1 MNPAP
6 ETPETLPPAIVARLR
21 RLDRSQPIVDPRT
34 DRAVLDAAR
43 AYFGSRPARFA
54 RRRWAVPFAAAAT
67 LLLAAILVRPLV
79 FDTTPVRDDVD
90 GSGRVDILDVLAL
103 ARVRAERGDAA
114 GFTEASIDEL
124 AYRIVALDSPR
135 SRP

>member
-1 MNPAP
+1 MDPTT
-6 ETPETLPPAIVARLR
+6 ETPETLPPAIVDRLR

-34 DRAVLDAAR
+34 DRAVLDAAQ
-43 AYFGSRPARFA
+43 AYFRARPARRA

-79 FDTTPVRDDVD
+79 FDTAVARDDVD
-90 GSGRVDILDVLAL
+90 GSGRVDVLDVLAL

-114 GFTEASIDEL
+114 GVTAASIDG
-124 AYRIVALDSPR
+124 ARIPIVALDSR

>member
-1 MNPAP
+1 MDPTT

-21 RLDRSQPIVDPRT
+21 RLDRSQPIVDPGT
-34 DRAVLDAAR
+34 DRTVLDAAN
-43 AYFGSRPARFA
+43 AYFRARPARVA
-54 RRRWAVPFAAAAT
+54 RRRWVVPFAAAAT

-79 FDTTPVRDDVD
+79 FDTASARDDVD

-114 GFTEASIDEL
+114 GVTEASIDEL
-124 AYRIVALDSPR
+124 AYRIVALDSR

>member
-1 MNPAP
+1 MDPTR
-6 ETPETLPPAIVARLR
+6 ETPESLPPAILARLR
-21 RLDRSQPIVDPRT
+21 RLDRAQPIVDPRT
-34 DRAVLDAAR
+34 DRAVLDAAQAHFR
-43 AYFGSRPARFA
+43 GRSARFA

-67 LLLAAILVRPLV
+67 LVLAAILLRPLV
-79 FDTTPVRDDVD
+79 LEAPRDDVD

-103 ARVRAERGDAA
+103 ARARAERGDAA
-114 GFTEASIDEL
+114 GVTDAAIEEL